1 MILEE
6 VTLTLCLLYL
16 QMQFQNTLYRGS
28 YSYNLFDI
36 FTNALLE
43 NNLREVTLT
52 ICLIYLQIKFQNT
65 LYRGSNSFN
74 LFDIFTN
81 AISEHTISG
90 K

>member
-1 MILEE
+1 MILGE
-6 VTLTLCLLYL
+6 VTLTICLIYL

-28 YSYNLFDI
+28 NSYNLFNI

-43 NNLREVTLT
+43 NDL
-52 ICLIYLQIKFQNT
+52 
-65 LYRGSNSFN
+65 RGSNSYN

-81 AISEHTISG
+81 AISEHTIKG